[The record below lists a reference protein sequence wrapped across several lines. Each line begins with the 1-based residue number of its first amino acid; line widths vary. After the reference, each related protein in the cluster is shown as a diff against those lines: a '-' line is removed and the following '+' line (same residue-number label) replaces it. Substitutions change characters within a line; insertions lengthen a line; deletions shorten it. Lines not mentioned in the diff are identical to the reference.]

1 MGVRRAW
8 YGVRGGV
15 RWVPWRGMAGTGCGG
30 YSGGARWVG
39 GVVRWVRWR
48 RTVGT
53 MEGYDG
59 YGGKVQQ
66 WVQWRGMG
74 TVDGHSGGCTG
85 VRGEGGSRIQV
96 RRGEVYVT
104 SSS

>member
-15 RWVPWRGMAGTGCGG
+15 WWVRWRGMAGTGCGG
-30 YSGGARWVG
+30 YSGGA
-39 GVVRWVRWR
+39 RWVRWR

-74 TVDGHSGGCTG
+74 TVHGHSGHSGRCTG